1 MRHNTEA
8 KFYGNF
14 FNNHKHPNMDTN
26 EIATK
31 ADLLQMK
38 NDILTALGGV
48 MTPTGSAQ
56 KKWLKSNEVMEL
68 LGLSSSGLQNL
79 RIKGTIPF
87 TKLGGVIYYDYQ
99 EIMNLLDSNKRNPV

>member
-1 MRHNTEA
+1 MET
-8 KFYGNF
+8 
-14 FNNHKHPNMDTN
+14 T

-31 ADLLQMK
+31 ADLLQVK
-38 NDILTALGGV
+38 SDILTALSEV
-48 MTPTGSAQ
+48 MTRSSIAQ

-79 RIKGTIPF
+79 RIRGTIPF